1 MNIRYFIIFIQI
13 NIITTSYTIINI
25 KIHNNYTKLQT
36 VISLLY
42 LLSLLIKK
50 NNKGYIVSSILLTI
64 NVILSIVIL
73 SIETIPIIDI
83 ILAIVISCCIVI
95 ICILLNLLS
104 IYCIKNNIE
113 IKLCGHKLYK
123 IKPILSPIECPICLD
138 IIQNT
143 SYLTECNHT
152 YCKECLDTW
161 LKSHITCPVCRKSLY
176 VN

>member
-1 MNIRYFIIFIQI
+1 MIIRFFYLILILNWLNIYLI
-13 NIITTSYTIINI
+13 NHYKLKYILFFYYNQY
-25 KIHNNYTKLQT
+25 NN
-36 VISLLY
+36 LY
-42 LLSLLIKK
+42 
-50 NNKGYIVSSILLTI
+50 
-64 NVILSIVIL
+64 
-73 SIETIPIIDI
+73 
-83 ILAIVISCCIVI
+83 
-95 ICILLNLLS
+95 
-104 IYCIKNNIE
+104 NNIE
-113 IKLCGHKLYK
+113 IKLCGHILYK